1 MRRALASVS
10 TSVLLVAVL
19 LVGLL
24 IAPAPPAAAVR
35 RPHPPRYRPPVDAPV
50 RDPFRPPACRFCAGN
65 RGFEYAT
72 EPGDEVRA
80 AAAGV
85 VSFAGQ
91 VGGELFVVVDHP
103 DGLRTTYGRLAA
115 VAVGR
120 GAAVAQGRAVGA
132 AGPGTT
138 FFGVRRGE
146 EYLDPA
152 LVLGGAVAVPRLVPT
167 DGGPGRWPS

>member
-1 MRRALASVS
+1 MRRVLAALLFLTIAVAGPLAAAS
-10 TSVLLVAVL
+10 
-19 LVGLL
+19 
-24 IAPAPPAAAVR
+24 PAAAAR
-35 RPHPPRYRPPVDAPV
+35 RPHPPRYGPPVDAEV

-72 EPGDEVRA
+72 APGDEVRA

-103 DGLRTTYGRLAA
+103 DGLRTTYGRLGA

-120 GAAVAQGRAVGA
+120 GTTVAQGRTVGA

-138 FFGVRRGE
+138 FFGVRRGD

-152 LVLGGAVAVPRLVPT
+152 LLLGGAVAVPRLVPT
-167 DGGPGRWPS
+167 DGGPGRWPR